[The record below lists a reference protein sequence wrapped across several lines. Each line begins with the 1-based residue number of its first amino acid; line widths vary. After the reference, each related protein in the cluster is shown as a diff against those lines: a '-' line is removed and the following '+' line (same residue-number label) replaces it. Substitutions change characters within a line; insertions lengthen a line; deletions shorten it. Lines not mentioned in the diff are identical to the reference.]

1 MKRINLSKHLT
12 GAPGPEPRVA
22 ERRLVLYVEDDLVN
36 QEVAQARLGKSYDLI
51 LVGDDKAA
59 CAALIA
65 HSSRLSMILMD
76 IELKGSK
83 LSGVELAALIR
94 GKLDPRRIPPY
105 GVAVPKLDVA
115 IIFVTAYGKS
125 YPRTDL
131 LLAGGGEVIDKPINF
146 VQLHTAMTREYLAK
160 RH

>member
-1 MKRINLSKHLT
+1 MKRIHLSKPL
-12 GAPGPEPRVA
+12 GGAPAPGPRIV
-22 ERRLVLYVEDDLVN
+22 ERRLVLYIEDDLTN
-36 QEVAQARLGKSYDLI
+36 QEVAKARLTKTYDLI
-51 LVGDDKAA
+51 LAGDDKSA
-59 CAALIA
+59 CSALIE
-65 HSSRLSMILMD
+65 HGSQLSMILMD
-76 IELKGSK
+76 IELKGSR
-83 LSGVELAALIR
+83 LSGVELAALVR